1 METKLVMNVKEKEPK
16 PVSKIIDLKPNEEN
30 VSVKGRV
37 LETSPP
43 KTINTRKGVR
53 TISNAV
59 IGDDSGRVQ
68 TTLWGEKAG
77 SLKEGE
83 VVEIKGAWTTS
94 FRGKVQL
101 NIGRSTDIQVVDDSE
116 APKPENIPTN
126 EPTAPQEGFHRKP
139 MRGRYGGRR

>member
-1 METKLVMNVKEKEPK
+1 MNIEEKEPK
-16 PVSKIIDLKPNEEN
+16 PISKIIDLKPNEEN

-43 KTINTRKGVR
+43 KTINTRRGVR

-101 NIGRSTDIQVVDDSE
+101 NIGRSTDIQVLDDSE

-126 EPTAPQEGFHRKP
+126 EPTAPQEEFHRRP